1 MDKYL
6 VCIDLDST
14 FLKDD
19 KSISEYAKEYVTRFV
34 NKGNYFIINTGRPHQ
49 GAVEFLKE
57 LNCPSCN
64 ITCDKLFLICHFIS
78 RICVLEYGTTNNE
91 KAYPKIIKIPAK
103 IKGARII

>member
-19 KSISEYAKEYVTRFV
+19 KSISDYSKEYVTRFV

-49 GAVEFLKE
+49 GAVQFLKE
-57 LNCPSCN
+57 LNLHLP
-64 ITCDKLFLICHFIS
+64 LFSPPLLFQLHFLT
-78 RICVLEYGTTNNE
+78 RFLWF
-91 KAYPKIIKIPAK
+91 
-103 IKGARII
+103 R